1 MFTTPSLI
9 ALAGL
14 LLLLL
19 FSIRWVFG
27 APKPKRVRATA
38 VVRGTRREDGTWER
52 DESHARD
59 RR

>member
-1 MFTTPSLI
+1 MFTAPSLI

-19 FSIRWVFG
+19 LSIRWVFG
-27 APKPKRVRATA
+27 APKPKRIRAVA
-38 VVRGTRREDGTWER
+38 VVRGTRREDGSWDR
-52 DESHARD
+52 DGPHARD

>member
-1 MFTTPSLI
+1 MFTPHSLI

-19 FSIRWVFG
+19 LSIRWVFG
-27 APKPKRVRATA
+27 APKPKRVRAAA
-38 VVRGTRREDGTWER
+38 VVRGTRRADGTWDR
-52 DESHARD
+52 DASQAHD